1 LRVAKKPFIRSCC
14 AAANGALG
22 QAISG
27 NEGHMTKD
35 RAVSDQQCHDQRP
48 GDAGRRLTRRALVR
62 SALAAGGGFAVGSG
76 VLRGFPTIWA
86 QNIKDVVLH
95 HAGPP
100 VTAIPAI
107 AEQASKDLGFTVKM
121 QASENADLLN
131 RFLSQSSS
139 IDCADISLVYMRY
152 LIGRHVLQAIP
163 LSKFKY
169 WNETIPLFT
178 KGEYPDGRKVPQQ
191 GITPTMIMYATGPD
205 GQKVSPTPTEWVTAI
220 PTVTNGDTL
229 GIRPDLTGR
238 KVTSWADLLS
248 PDFKGKAALQDNP
261 TIGIIDVAMAVEARG
276 DIKYAKKGNMTK
288 DEIDK
293 TIGLM
298 MNIKQSG
305 QFRSFWSSFDQSV
318 NLMASGEVV
327 IQSMWSP
334 AVAAVRSR
342 GIPCTFQPLKEGY
355 RGWGYTLGVM
365 NHMTGLKLDCFYEYM
380 NWYTSGFE
388 GAFIARQGYY
398 SAQPENTR
406 KFLTSAEYDYWY
418 GGKPAATDILSP
430 YGKLMEKAGNTRDGG
445 SLWERLGNIAV
456 WNSVM
461 DEDRYITRRW
471 NEFITS

>member
-1 LRVAKKPFIRSCC
+1 MSRTGKMRGPVLSPRGVSRRGLLKG
-14 AAANGALG
+14 AAAAGGLAAGSGALG
-22 QAISG
+22 
-27 NEGHMTKD
+27 
-35 RAVSDQQCHDQRP
+35 
-48 GDAGRRLTRRALVR
+48 
-62 SALAAGGGFAVGSG
+62 
-76 VLRGFPTIWA
+76 GFPTIWA

-107 AEQASKDLGFTVKM
+107 AEQASKDLGFTVQM

-152 LIGRHVLQAIP
+152 LIGRGVLQAIP
-163 LSKFKY
+163 LSKFNY
-169 WNETIPLFT
+169 WDKTLTLFT
-178 KGEYPDGRKVPQQ
+178 KGEYADGRKAPQQ
-191 GITPTMIMYATGPD
+191 GITPTMVLYATD
-205 GQKVSPTPTEWVTAI
+205 ATGQKVTNGTPTEWVTGI

-229 GIRPDLTGR
+229 GVRPDLTGR
-238 KVTSWADLLS
+238 PITSWADLLS
-248 PDFKGKAALQDNP
+248 PEFKGKAAVQDNP
-261 TIGIIDVAMAVEARG
+261 TIGIIDVAMAMEARG
-276 DIKYAKKGNMTK
+276 DIQYGNKGNMTK
-288 DEIDK
+288 PEIDK
-293 TIGLM
+293 TIQTM
-298 MNIKQSG
+298 MDLKQSG

-355 RGWGYTLGVM
+355 RGWGYTLGLMKHVD
-365 NHMTGLKLDCFYEYM
+365 GLKLDCFNEYM
-380 NWYTSGFE
+380 NWYTGGFQ

-398 SAQPENTR
+398 SAQPENAR
-406 KFLTSAEYDYWY
+406 KFLTAAEWDYWY
-418 GGKPAATDILSP
+418 DGKPATTDILSP
-430 YGKLMEKAGNTRDGG
+430 FGKLMEKAGNVRDGG
-445 SLWERLGNIAV
+445 SYTERLGNIAV

-461 DEDRYITRRW
+461 DEDRYATRKW